1 MKFLVLTEQDS
12 KNSVS
17 LHVDRRV
24 LWEFGRQ
31 RFRHIFQFQ
40 INDADEELEAASD
53 QDCAYFFQLL
63 MPDSSEGDAQ
73 QVSLPSALRAEFS
86 VEYRY

>member
-1 MKFLVLTEQDS
+1 MKSLVLTEQDS

-17 LHVDRRV
+17 IYVDRRV
-24 LWEFGRQ
+24 LWEFWETT
-31 RFRHIFQFQ
+31 FFFLHNLQFQ

-73 QVSLPSALRAEFS
+73 VSLPSALRAEFS
-86 VEYRY
+86 VEYR